1 MSAKNKITLDDLF
14 LDDDAESLLGDTTSG
29 TLFKET
35 IGEDMRG
42 VYGGKTIKVNF
53 RDDTKKKKS
62 RFKKF
67 DHSGRKNTL

>member
-1 MSAKNKITLDDLF
+1 MSVKNKITLDDLF

-53 RDDTKKKKS
+53 RDDTKKKS
-62 RFKKF
+62 RFKRF
-67 DHSGRKNTL
+67 DHFGRKNTL